1 MPGGFEL
8 CPPTPI
14 DANRPLSCCC
24 CFKYLAIILDFFL
37 ILRIS
42 AQNYS
47 VNFLKHAYFMVAPG
61 RDDPVK

>member
-8 CPPTPI
+8 CPPP
-14 DANRPLSCCC
+14 PLMQTVLCRVVVVSNTLPS
-24 CFKYLAIILDFFL
+24 FWIFFL
-37 ILRIS
+37 ILRVS